1 MKYRVDL
8 KSLKTEIE
16 RKGFQSVEELSE
28 KSRINE
34 RELTLVLDGK
44 NLPAMDV
51 MVELASALELTPEK
65 ANEIFLTGLYVIRIK
80 RKTFRGREEGFLKG
94 HGAWQTGIR
103 KTNGRIAGRQSEGI

>member
-65 ANEIFLTGLYVIRIK
+65 ANEIFNRIIRNTYK
-80 RKTFRGREEGFLKG
+80 KERHFGDGKKGF
-94 HGAWQTGIR
+94 
-103 KTNGRIAGRQSEGI
+103 

>member
-8 KSLKTEIE
+8 KTLKSEIE

-34 RELTLVLDGK
+34 RELTLVLNGK

-65 ANEIFLTGLYVIRIK
+65 ANEIFFNRIIRNTYKIEK
-80 RKTFRGREEGFLKG
+80 NLRDGKGGF
-94 HGAWQTGIR
+94 
-103 KTNGRIAGRQSEGI
+103 

>member
-8 KSLKTEIE
+8 KTLKSEIE

-34 RELTLVLDGK
+34 RELTLVLNGK

-65 ANEIFLTGLYVIRIK
+65 ANEIFFNRIIRNTYKIEK
-80 RKTFRGREEGFLKG
+80 NLRDGKNGF
-94 HGAWQTGIR
+94 
-103 KTNGRIAGRQSEGI
+103 

>member
-1 MKYRVDL
+1 MKYGVDL
-8 KSLKTEIE
+8 NTLKSEIE

-34 RELTLVLDGK
+34 RELTLVLNGK

-65 ANEIFLTGLYVIRIK
+65 ANEIFFNRIIRNTYKIEK
-80 RKTFRGREEGFLKG
+80 SLRDGKSG
-94 HGAWQTGIR
+94 
-103 KTNGRIAGRQSEGI
+103 S

>member
-65 ANEIFLTGLYVIRIK
+65 ANEIFFNRIIRNTYK

-94 HGAWQTGIR
+94 HGAWQTGDT
-103 KTNGRIAGRQSEGI
+103 KPMAV

>member
-34 RELTLVLDGK
+34 RELTLVLDGEK
-44 NLPAMDV
+44 
-51 MVELASALELTPEK
+51 SACD
-65 ANEIFLTGLYVIRIK
+65 
-80 RKTFRGREEGFLKG
+80 GRYGGACLRPGAYSGKG
-94 HGAWQTGIR
+94 
-103 KTNGRIAGRQSEGI
+103 E

>member
-65 ANEIFLTGLYVIRIK
+65 ANEIFNRIIRNTYKKKDIS
-80 RKTFRGREEGFLKG
+80 GREEGFLKG

-103 KTNGRIAGRQSEGI
+103 KPMAV

>member
-65 ANEIFLTGLYVIRIK
+65 ANEIATTELALKALGVEYV
-80 RKTFRGREEGFLKG
+80 
-94 HGAWQTGIR
+94 
-103 KTNGRIAGRQSEGI
+103 

>member
-44 NLPAMDV
+44 NLPAMDI

-65 ANEIFLTGLYVIRIK
+65 ANEIFFNRIIRNTYK
-80 RKTFRGREEGFLKG
+80 KERHFGDGKKGF
-94 HGAWQTGIR
+94 
-103 KTNGRIAGRQSEGI
+103 

>member
-65 ANEIFLTGLYVIRIK
+65 ANEIFFNRIIRNTYKKKDISGTGRRV
-80 RKTFRGREEGFLKG
+80 
-94 HGAWQTGIR
+94 
-103 KTNGRIAGRQSEGI
+103 SERARRLADGDTKNQWPYSRAAV

>member
-80 RKTFRGREEGFLKG
+80 KKDISGTGR
-94 HGAWQTGIR
+94 R
-103 KTNGRIAGRQSEGI
+103 VSERARRLADGDTKNQWLYSRAAV

>member
-16 RKGFQSVEELSE
+16 RNGFQSVEELSE

-65 ANEIFLTGLYVIRIK
+65 ANEIFFNRIIRNTYK
-80 RKTFRGREEGFLKG
+80 QARHFGDGKKGF
-94 HGAWQTGIR
+94 
-103 KTNGRIAGRQSEGI
+103 

>member
-44 NLPAMDV
+44 NLH
-51 MVELASALELTPEK
+51 MVHFDFVEGYNACESEK
-65 ANEIFLTGLYVIRIK
+65 SNKYARKFANWIHNR
-80 RKTFRGREEGFLKG
+80 
-94 HGAWQTGIR
+94 
-103 KTNGRIAGRQSEGI
+103 

>member
-65 ANEIFLTGLYVIRIK
+65 ANEIFFNRIIRNTYKRRDISGTGRRV
-80 RKTFRGREEGFLKG
+80 
-94 HGAWQTGIR
+94 
-103 KTNGRIAGRQSEGI
+103 SERARRLADGDTKNQ